1 MINTSQDL
9 KEYLL
14 QDKIALGR
22 SEKRP
27 SKADYIWRYEIALR
41 KTEYHTNN
49 RSLIH
54 YLARNIY
61 SNQYLKL
68 GRICGFEIPLNT
80 IDMGLSIAHKG
91 PIVIN
96 SHARIGKNCRLHICV
111 VIGTIPGT
119 CYTAPTIGDNVYIA
133 PGAKIFGPISI
144 ADDTIIGANS
154 VVNKSFTEKSICI
167 AGVPAKKISN
177 IGRTEKEKNNKEI
190 YEKIISL

>member
-1 MINTSQDL
+1 MIQSSEDL
-9 KEYLL
+9 KEYLI

-22 SEKRP
+22 SAIRP
-27 SKADYIWRYEIALR
+27 GKTDYIWRYEIALR

-49 RSLIH
+49 RSFYH
-54 YLARNIY
+54 YVARNLY
-61 SNQYLKL
+61 SRQYQKL
-68 GRICGFEIPLNT
+68 GCICGFEIPLNT

-91 PIVIN
+91 PIVVN

-119 CYTAPTIGDNVYIA
+119 CYVAPTIGDNVYIA

-144 ADDTIIGANS
+144 ADDIIVGANS

-177 IGRTEKEKNNKEI
+177 IGRFEKEKNNKDF
-190 YEKIISL
+190 YE